1 MIVRDDDQDPDEIV
15 WQAAKI
21 GYDNLTGQVAGGM
34 AGWRSAGAPEER
46 LPLVTAG
53 HIGRA
58 RVLDI
63 RQAAEFTAGHV
74 PGAVH
79 VELGE
84 IAARG
89 ADLPPGRVVVM
100 CGHGERAMSAA
111 SLLARAGHHNLAVL
125 DGGPEGWAA
134 ATGRTLRTGS

>member
-1 MIVRDDDQDPDEIV
+1 VIVRDEDQDPDEIL
-15 WQAAKI
+15 WQAAKV
-21 GYDNLTGQVAGGM
+21 GYDNLVGQVAGGM
-34 AGWRSAGAPEER
+34 NGWRAASGQVDR
-46 LPLVTAG
+46 LPLVGAESLG
-53 HIGRA
+53 EA

-63 RQAAEFTAGHV
+63 RQAAEFAAGHV

-89 ADLPPGRVVVM
+89 ADLPPGPMVVM

-111 SLLARAGHHNLAVL
+111 SLLARAGHGDLGVL
-125 DGGPEGWAA
+125 DSGPEGWAA
-134 ATGRTLRTGS
+134 ATGRSRQVGS